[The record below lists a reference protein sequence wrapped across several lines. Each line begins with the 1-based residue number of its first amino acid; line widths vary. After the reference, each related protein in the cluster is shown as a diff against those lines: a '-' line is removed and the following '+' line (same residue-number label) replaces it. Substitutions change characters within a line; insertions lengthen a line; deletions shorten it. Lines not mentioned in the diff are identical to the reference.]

1 MKNRFR
7 FILPR
12 LLVLTVLLGIAT
24 LIIGTIFKLI
34 LLITVGIGIA
44 SIVSAKIRKRKRSI
58 VNEQGAISPYP
69 MYAVYRQQQSAIV
82 PMQHAFQENKKTI
95 VPIY

>member
-1 MKNRFR
+1 MKNKFR

-34 LLITVGIGIA
+34 LFITVGIGVT
-44 SIVSAKIRKRKRSI
+44 SFVSAKIRKRKRS
-58 VNEQGAISPYP
+58 VTSEHGAISPYP

-82 PMQHAFQENKKTI
+82 PVQHAFQENKKTI